1 MKQISLKFNTHI
13 RNTNIIN
20 HDIEKIIFRFI
31 FWSFGAL
38 ALLYVL
44 FLGNMVKDI
53 IERRS
58 LELNARVLLSEV
70 RDLELAYLSMSNSI
84 DLNLSYSLGFKETQA
99 TFATRK
105 ALGLLSADESFDSVK
120 IAPND
125 L

>member
-70 RDLELAYLSMSNSI
+70 RDLELTYLSMSNSI

>member
-105 ALGLLSADESFDSVK
+105 ALGLLSANESFDSVK